1 MEEVKDIHYGYEKQS
16 FTWRDFDQVEISL
29 AGSYQILNA
38 ALALQAV
45 TVLGTLGYKIS
56 RENIYTG
63 FRKTHWRGRFTLI
76 SKEPTVIMDGA
87 HNPGAAR
94 ELEHSLKL
102 YFPHRHI
109 RYIFGIFRDKDYKQ
123 VIQIT
128 APLADHIITVQTPD
142 NPRALPAEELKEA
155 VACVNPSVEAAR
167 SIEQAVEKTLEEAKP
182 EDVVIIFGSLS
193 FLGEAERNVKKWK
206 EKQDG
211 LQ

>member
-1 MEEVKDIHYGYEKQS
+1 M
-16 FTWRDFDQVEISL
+16 
-29 AGSYQILNA
+29 
-38 ALALQAV
+38 
-45 TVLGTLGYKIS
+45 
-56 RENIYTG
+56 
-63 FRKTHWRGRFTLI
+63 
-76 SKEPTVIMDGA
+76 
-87 HNPGAAR
+87 
-94 ELEHSLKL
+94 EHSLKL
-102 YFPHRHI
+102 YFPRRHI

-155 VACVNPSVEAAR
+155 VACVNPSVEAAE

-211 LQ
+211 SQ